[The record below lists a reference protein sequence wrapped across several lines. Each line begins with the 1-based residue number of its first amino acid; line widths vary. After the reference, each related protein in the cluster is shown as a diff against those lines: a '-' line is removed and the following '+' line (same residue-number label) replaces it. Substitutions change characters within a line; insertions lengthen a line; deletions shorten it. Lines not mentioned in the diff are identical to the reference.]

1 MKLKNR
7 RIVITGG
14 TSGIGYQLVKQLFS
28 ANELIVIAR
37 DQYKLNALREK
48 FSGITTLKA
57 DLARPTETK
66 AVAEKIV
73 NEYQYIDLLINNAA
87 VQYCQHFIDDTF
99 LTQQIIDEVNV
110 NLTSVCMLT
119 HQLLPTLLHQ
129 EKAIILNVNSGLA
142 LAPKTSSAVY
152 CATKAALNNFSQSLR
167 YQLAKTNIQVQQV
180 FLPLVD
186 TPMTTGRGVKKLSV
200 EQAAYQILTGL
211 ENEVLEHAL
220 GKVKLLKLLLR
231 FTPSIAKNI
240 MKKY

>member
-1 MKLKNR
+1 MELKNR

-28 ANELIVIAR
+28 DNELIVIAR
-37 DQYKLNALREK
+37 DQTKLNALREQ

-57 DLARPTETK
+57 DLSKPNETK
-66 AVAEKIV
+66 VVAEKIV

-87 VQYCQHFIDDTF
+87 VQYCQLFIDDTF
-99 LTQQIIDEVNV
+99 LTQHIIDEVNV
-110 NLTSVCMLT
+110 NLTSVCLLT

-129 EKAIILNVNSGLA
+129 EKSIILNVNSGLA

-167 YQLAKTNIQVQQV
+167 YQLAKTNIYVQQV

-186 TPMTTGRGVKKLSV
+186 TPMTAGRGVNKLSS
-200 EQAAYQILTGL
+200 EKAADQILKGL
-211 ENEVLEHAL
+211 ETNTIEHAL

-231 FTPSIAKNI
+231 IAPSFAKNM